1 MLRRQERESRAR
13 VERGPQWTYRV
24 SWTFSLD
31 IVGILW
37 VFPLVYFSPLVSSVT
52 EQTYEVDLEPRLRG

>member
-1 MLRRQERESRAR
+1 M
-13 VERGPQWTYRV
+13 
-24 SWTFSLD
+24 SWTFLPY